1 MTTNGLCEST
11 ANKRGTVQSTVVTK
25 TCSSLISCSTIHE
38 LAVLHAW
45 ECDATTWNVV
55 KRLANQNLVNC
66 LFDMIGRSDT
76 LSFYG
81 TEKKYMLRAQ
91 RTVRNEEDKTSFS
104 LGRSAESS
112 VVNLLS
118 DQLAQPEGTVN
129 AL

>member
-1 MTTNGLCEST
+1 MWYDKLSVCDLVRVDSDSWQASDSSVCSGNKDVFVVNLMLYNPQTIRFARLGKWCYES
-11 ANKRGTVQSTVVTK
+11 
-25 TCSSLISCSTIHE
+25 
-38 LAVLHAW
+38 
-45 ECDATTWNVV
+45 NVV
-55 KRLANQNLVNC
+55 KRLTNQNRVIC

-112 VVNLLS
+112 VASLLS
-118 DQLAQPEGTVN
+118 DQLV
-129 AL
+129 